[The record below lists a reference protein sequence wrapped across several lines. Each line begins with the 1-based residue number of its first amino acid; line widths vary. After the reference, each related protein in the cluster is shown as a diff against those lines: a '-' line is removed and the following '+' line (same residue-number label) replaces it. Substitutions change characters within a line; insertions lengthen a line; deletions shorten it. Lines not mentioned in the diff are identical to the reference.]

1 MIISHS
7 HKFIF
12 IKSRKTAGTS
22 LEAALSAYCDGDDV
36 VTPLGD
42 YKHNRDE
49 TGRFIHHSL
58 NAGDFEQHDE
68 ALTIRSRL
76 PLEQWSSY
84 YKFSIARNP
93 WDKVVS
99 EFFWD
104 KRQDPALHPRKRFY
118 HYLGVPFDELA
129 HTRKLFS
136 AFVRNYRNTNDRFYL
151 IDAELCVD
159 FVIRYE
165 RLAEDFAQV
174 CERIGVTV
182 PSLPSLKAGIRK
194 EKRHYSDYY
203 DDESAARVAECHG
216 NDIRL
221 FGYRFERGGA

>member
-22 LEAALSAYCDGDDV
+22 LEAALSAFCEGDDI

-49 TGRFIHHSL
+49 AGRFIHRAR
-58 NAGDFEQHDE
+58 NADGFEQHDE

-76 PLEQWSSY
+76 SPAQWTSY

-104 KRQDPALHPRKRFY
+104 KRQDPALQPRKRFY
-118 HYLGVPFDELA
+118 HYLGVPFDEFG
-129 HTRKLFS
+129 HTRKLF
-136 AFVRNYRNTNDRFYL
+136 AEFVRDYRNTNDRFYL
-151 IDAELCVD
+151 IDGRLCVD
-159 FVIRYE
+159 YVIRYE
-165 RLAEDFAQV
+165 RLEEDWAQV
-174 CERIGVTV
+174 CGRIGIT
-182 PSLPSLKAGIRK
+182 PPPLPSLKAGIRK
-194 EKRHYSDYY
+194 GKRHYSDYY
-203 DDESAARVAECHG
+203 DEESATRIAECHG
-216 NDIRL
+216 NDIQL
-221 FGYRFERGGA
+221 FGYRFERSGA

>member
-22 LEAALSAYCDGDDV
+22 LEAALSAYCAGDDI

-49 TGRFIHHSL
+49 AGRLIHRSL
-58 NAGDFEQHDE
+58 NAGNFEQHDE
-68 ALTIRSRL
+68 ALTIRNKL
-76 PLEQWSSY
+76 PPEQWTSY
-84 YKFSIARNP
+84 FKFSITRNP

-99 EFFWD
+99 EFFWE
-104 KRQDPALHPRKRFY
+104 KRQDPELRPRKRFF
-118 HYLGVPFDELA
+118 HYLGVPFDEFR

-136 AFVRNYRNTNDRFYL
+136 EFVEDYRNTNDRFYL

-165 RLAEDFAQV
+165 RLADDFAHV
-174 CERIGVTV
+174 CERIGVAA
-182 PSLPSLKAGIRK
+182 PALPSLKSGIRK
-194 EKRHYSDYY
+194 EKRHYSEYY
-203 DDESAARVAECHG
+203 DEESAAIIAEHHR
-216 NDIRL
+216 NDIQL
-221 FGYRFERGGA
+221 FGYRFERS